1 MKNRFWSFLLLLVV
15 AVGLLPMVQ
24 VMPAEAQQAQ
34 ACDARAYTTQ
44 LLKDVAAADQ
54 AIRAADGANIRTA
67 ASSYLQVAQ
76 IRQRYEDN
84 RSVPTCAL
92 VLHTLITQWFAA
104 GQDKAAMLMA
114 LAGDPNNATAYRQS
128 ITSIDQRMNTLA
140 TAANNELNRVQA
152 SGGSSAVQPTPTRP
166 APTQVANVATPAPV
180 GSDWYRVYFTN
191 PINSNNAADW
201 HNAPLE
207 QAVVFMIDNAI
218 TSIDGALFELDAPD
232 TTAALI
238 RAVRRG
244 VRVRLVV
251 DDEHNMDD
259 PSSTISQVIAAGAQV
274 KEDNRS
280 ALMHSKFF
288 IFDGISV
295 WTGATNFTGNGI
307 YNQNNNSILIRSQ
320 ELAANYQA
328 EFEEM
333 FTDNGFSRTQNPR
346 ITPYPLIRIGSS
358 TIETY
363 FSPEDGKSIETR
375 LTELA
380 RASRSSIKVM
390 AFSFTLEGVGT
401 TMIDRLKAGVRVEGV
416 FETTGSLQG
425 QMKPLAC
432 AGANVR
438 QDGNPSLMHHKV
450 FIFDDRIVA
459 LGSFNFSASAR
470 DNNTENLLIIT
481 DPTIAAAYVQ
491 EFQRVFAQGRVP
503 SASDLNCR
511 R

>member
-1 MKNRFWSFLLLLVV
+1 MKSRFLMLLVLVALLL
-15 AVGLLPMVQ
+15 GGLPMI
-24 VMPAEAQQAQ
+24 PAEAQQAQ
-34 ACDARAYTTQ
+34 PCDARAYTTQ
-44 LLKDVAAADQ
+44 LLRDVATADQ
-54 AIRAADGANIRTA
+54 AVRAADGTNIRTA
-67 ASSYLQVAQ
+67 ASSYLQVSQ
-76 IRQRYEDN
+76 LRQRYEDN
-84 RSVPTCAL
+84 RTVPPCAL

-104 GQDKAAMLMA
+104 GQDKVALLMA

-128 ITSIDQRMNTLA
+128 ITTIDQRMNTLA
-140 TAANNELNRVQA
+140 TAANNELTRVQA
-152 SGGSSAVQPTPTRP
+152 AGGSSAAQPTPTRP
-166 APTQVANVATPAPV
+166 AATAVANVATPVPAAA
-180 GSDWYRVYFTN
+180 DWYRVYFTN
-191 PINSNNAADW
+191 PINSNNPADW
-201 HNAPLE
+201 RGAPLE
-207 QAVVFMIDNAI
+207 QALVFMIDNAI

-238 RAVRRG
+238 RAVQRG

-251 DDEHNMDD
+251 DDEHNLDD
-259 PSSTISQVIAAGAQV
+259 PTSTINQVIAAGAQV
-274 KEDNRS
+274 KPDDRS
-280 ALMHSKFF
+280 PLMHSKFF
-288 IFDGISV
+288 IFDSISV

-307 YNQNNNSILIRSQ
+307 YNQNNNSILIRSS

-328 EFEEM
+328 EFDEM
-333 FTDNGFSRTQNPR
+333 FTDNQFSRTQNGR
-346 ITPYPLIRIGSS
+346 TTPFPLIRIGSS

-363 FSPEDGKSIETR
+363 FSPEDGRSIETR

-390 AFSFTLEGVGT
+390 AFSFTLETVGT
-401 TMIDRLKAGVRVEGV
+401 AMLERLRAGVRIEGV

-425 QMKPLAC
+425 QMRPLAC

-450 FIFDDRIVA
+450 FIFDDRTVA
-459 LGSFNFSASAR
+459 LGSFNFSNNAR

-481 DPTIAAAYVQ
+481 DPAIAAAYVQ